1 MKPYVRCMASRG
13 HLAMREKNDLSSIP
27 DPQHPCQVQDLL
39 QNGIAPLVAHAEK
52 HKRKEIL
59 AMIKSLR
66 DVSFDSGASLGDG
79 RREFCLT
86 LFRHGI
92 PTVYRWGLEAHAS
105 RDHTLE
111 SPLWEGYHE
120 SRRCS
125 RNTHPESYIP
135 KYTSVQRLPLTPF
148 ASEPPVKF

>member
-1 MKPYVRCMASRG
+1 
-13 HLAMREKNDLSSIP
+13 
-27 DPQHPCQVQDLL
+27 
-39 QNGIAPLVAHAEK
+39 
-52 HKRKEIL
+52 
-59 AMIKSLR
+59 MIKSLR

-125 RNTHPESYIP
+125 RNTHPESYST
-135 KYTSVQRLPLTPF
+135 KYTSSKCVCVCDRQDCGHPCNTIHLRGGADPHSGLRTFHQKSTCLTQLTLGPNL
-148 ASEPPVKF
+148 VT